1 MQKRTER
8 YHSKYKTRLIR
19 KTRLRPWASL
29 LFLMFFTSILF
40 ISCFI
45 IFDWTKD
52 NKNIEKIE
60 EKIEEVVKP
69 IENNEEGVLVN
80 PPEDKESDYWYYI
93 NLPFYEVDFTELLKK
108 NPDTV
113 AFIHVPNTNINYP
126 IVQAN
131 NNDYYLTHAFDKS
144 KNSAGWVYIDYR
156 NSNSFTDD
164 NTIVY
169 GHGRLNK
176 TVFGSLKDTLTKDWQ
191 NNKENYV
198 IQIST
203 PTANFVYQIF
213 SIYTIDAESY
223 YIIPGFNTI
232 STKEEW
238 LATMKNRNTAP
249 MNVSLNASDKIIT
262 LSTCQNNDGGG
273 IVVQGK
279 LIKQQEK

>member
-223 YIIPGFNTI
+223 YIIPGFNTV
-232 STKEEW
+232 SAKEEW

-262 LSTCQNNDGGG
+262 LSTCQNNDGGR